1 MLTRTGHRWLVLTA
15 AVTMVAA
22 ACGGGTEDTTTTA
35 PAATSPPTTSVS
47 TTTTAEDP
55 LVSARRAVVRIVA
68 EGSFIDPEYGEQ
80 LNAAGSGTGFIIS
93 EDGIAVTNN
102 HVVTGAAFLQVYIND
117 ENDPRNARILGASE
131 CWDLAV
137 IDIDGDGFTA
147 MDWGSTDITAGLP
160 IFALGYPLG
169 DAEYTVLDG
178 VVSKAAA
185 GGESSWA
192 SVDSVIEH
200 SADTLPGNSGGPIV
214 DQDGRVIAINYAG
227 NSQGQSFA
235 IAADLGRNVVDRL
248 QAGEDF
254 ESIGVN
260 GEAVVSSDGSFSGV
274 WVASVKSGSPAD
286 VAGIEGGDL
295 ITKLEGLVLG
305 TDGSMA
311 DYCDIL
317 RSHGPDD
324 PLSIEVYRPRW

>member
-15 AVTMVAA
+15 AVAMVAA

-227 NSQGQSFA
+227 NSQGQS
-235 IAADLGRNVVDRL
+235 
-248 QAGEDF
+248 
-254 ESIGVN
+254 
-260 GEAVVSSDGSFSGV
+260 
-274 WVASVKSGSPAD
+274 
-286 VAGIEGGDL
+286 
-295 ITKLEGLVLG
+295 
-305 TDGSMA
+305 
-311 DYCDIL
+311 
-317 RSHGPDD
+317 
-324 PLSIEVYRPRW
+324 